1 MKAIKFFAISAMA
14 AAMITSCSNEDE
26 LSQSN
31 YPSDNIIR
39 ITAGVNNA
47 KTRAEGAGTPLE
59 NPLSLTVVN
68 KYTETTLAAKYTYV
82 NKVFKKNDNVW
93 TCSEAEAQTQPL
105 LWQNKETLVDIA
117 ALAPAQEG
125 KFDGVYNKETRKFSS
140 FSYSV
145 ADDQSTSSDNNDLL
159 YYYAKDFKPG
169 ESLKDGKLSIQMNH
183 AFCMIDIV
191 VTLGTEFNKPN
202 VLDDSPIVKVTL
214 GGTKI
219 AANVD
224 VKNAPTSSTTGTTEG
239 TTEGSTTT
247 GSTTASFVTASGE
260 ATDITTTKGTFT
272 PAVNAEKKADPE
284 VNAISSFSCIAI
296 PQTVAAN
303 TFKVSLKTA
312 GKLYEWTSDKEITL
326 QSGYRYTLNLTMGND
341 VVLLKGGS
349 ISATPWTEI
358 TSDKPLETD

>member
-47 KTRAEGAGTPLE
+47 KTRAEGAGVTQLE
-59 NPLSLTVVN
+59 KPLSLTVVN
-68 KYTETTLAAKYTYV
+68 KNDDATLANKYTYV
-82 NKVFKKNDNVW
+82 DQEFTKDENGAWN
-93 TCSEAEAQTQPL
+93 CSEAEAQAQPL

-125 KFDGVYNKETRKFSS
+125 KFDGVYNKETRNFSS

-191 VTLGTEFNKPN
+191 VTLGTEFNKPE
-202 VLDDSPIVKVTL
+202 VLKESPIVKVTL

-219 AANVD
+219 EANVD
-224 VKNAPTSSTTGTTEG
+224 VKNATT
-239 TTEGSTTT
+239 
-247 GSTTASFVTASGE
+247 TTASFVTASGE
-260 ATDITTTKGTFT
+260 ATDITTTKGTFI
-272 PAVNAEKKADPE
+272 PAVDAEANADPE
-284 VNAISSFSCIAI
+284 KNAKSCFSCIAI

-312 GKLYEWTSDKEITL
+312 DKLYEWTSDKEVIL
-326 QSGYRYTLNLTMGND
+326 QSGHRYTLELTMGNN
-341 VVLLKGGS
+341 VVLLKDAISASPWGNGEGGS
-349 ISATPWTEI
+349 
-358 TSDKPLETD
+358 LETD

>member
-1 MKAIKFFAISAMA
+1 MKVIKFFAITAMA

-39 ITAGVNNA
+39 VTAGVNNA

-59 NPLSLTVVN
+59 QPLSLTVVN
-68 KYTETTLAAKYTYV
+68 KNAPKYTYV
-82 NKVFKKNDNVW
+82 DKLFSKTSGDW
-93 TCSEAEAQTQPL
+93 ACSETL
-105 LWQNKETLVDIA
+105 LWQKSDALVDIVA
-117 ALAPAQEG
+117 FAPAQTG
-125 KFDGVYNKETRKFSS
+125 KFNGVCDNDRNIQSIA
-140 FSYSV
+140 YSV

-169 ESLKDGKLSIQMNH
+169 EGLKDKKLSIQFNH

-191 VTLGTEFNKPN
+191 VTLGTEFNKPE
-202 VLDDSPIVKVTL
+202 VLKESPIVKVTL

-219 AANVD
+219 AANVN
-224 VKNAPTSSTTGTTEG
+224 VTNA
-239 TTEGSTTT
+239 
-247 GSTTASFVTASGE
+247 ASVVTASGE
-260 ATDITTTKGTFT
+260 AADITTTKGTFDK
-272 PAVNAEKKADPE
+272 AANAEA
-284 VNAISSFSCIAI
+284 NAKSCFSCIAI

-303 TFKVSLKTA
+303 TFKVSLMTA
-312 GKLYEWTSDKEITL
+312 GKRYEWTSAAPVEL

-349 ISATPWTEI
+349 ITANPWTEI
-358 TSDKPLETD
+358 TSNKPLETD

>member
-14 AAMITSCSNEDE
+14 AAMITSCSSEDE

-39 ITAGVNNA
+39 VTAGVNNA
-47 KTRAEGAGTPLE
+47 KTRAEGQGTPLE
-59 NPLSLTVVN
+59 KPLSLTVVN
-68 KYTETTLAAKYTYV
+68 KNENATLAKKYTYV
-82 NKVFKKNDNVW
+82 NKVFTKDDNGAW
-93 TCSEAEAQTQPL
+93 NCSETL
-105 LWQNKETLVDIA
+105 LWQKDTQPVDIVA
-117 ALAPAQEG
+117 FAPAQDG
-125 KFDGVYNKETRKFSS
+125 KFNGVYAEGSTQPIQPIT
-140 FSYSV
+140 YSV

-169 ESLKDGKLSIQMNH
+169 EGLKDKKLSIQFNH
-183 AFCMIDIV
+183 AFCMIDIN

-224 VKNAPTSSTTGTTEG
+224 VTKA
-239 TTEGSTTT
+239 
-247 GSTTASFVTASGE
+247 ASVVTVSETDA
-260 ATDITTTKGTFT
+260 ATDITTTKGSFDK
-272 PAVNAEKKADPE
+272 AANAEA
-284 VNAISSFSCIAI
+284 NAKSRFSCIAI

-303 TFKVSLKTA
+303 TFKVSLMTA
-312 GKLYEWTSDKEITL
+312 GKRYEWTSDKEITL

-349 ISATPWTEI
+349 GSDNGGITATKWTEI
-358 TSDKPLETD
+358 SGGTLETD

>member
-14 AAMITSCSNEDE
+14 TAMITSCSSEDE

-39 ITAGVNNA
+39 VTAGVNNA

-59 NPLSLTVVN
+59 KPLSLTVVN
-68 KYTETTLAAKYTYV
+68 KNENATLAKKYTYV
-82 NKVFKKNDNVW
+82 NKVFTKDDNGAW
-93 TCSEAEAQTQPL
+93 NCSETL
-105 LWQNKETLVDIA
+105 LWQKDTQPVDIVA
-117 ALAPAQEG
+117 FAPAPNG
-125 KFDGVYNKETRKFSS
+125 KFNGVYAEGSTQPIQSIT
-140 FSYSV
+140 YSV

-169 ESLKDGKLSIQMNH
+169 TSLVDKKLSIQFNH

-202 VLDDSPIVKVTL
+202 VLKESPIVNVTL

-219 AANVD
+219 AASVD
-224 VKNAPTSSTTGTTEG
+224 VTNA
-239 TTEGSTTT
+239 
-247 GSTTASFVTASGE
+247 ASVVTASGE
-260 ATDITTTKGTFT
+260 AADITTTKGSFT
-272 PAVNAEKKADPE
+272 PAENADKKADPE
-284 VNAISSFSCIAI
+284 ANAISRFSCIAI
-296 PQTVAAN
+296 PQTVAGK
-303 TFKVSLKTA
+303 TFKVSLMTA
-312 GKLYEWTSDKEITL
+312 GKLYEWTSAEPVELK
-326 QSGYRYTLNLTMGND
+326 SGYRYTLKLSMGND